1 MTLYL
6 LFGLPVSGI
15 IGCLV
20 SYEVVFTKYGTGAGA
35 NPKRL
40 KKGLKRVN
48 RATTFLAWV
57 TAAIFFVAGACV

>member
-15 IGCLV
+15 VGCLV
-20 SYEVVFTKYGTGAGA
+20 SYEVVFTKYYD

-40 KKGLKRVN
+40 KKGVKRVG
-48 RATTFLAWV
+48 RAMSLLTWI
-57 TAAIFFVAGACV
+57 TAAMFFVAGACV